1 MPKSRKSYYEEMFLK
16 MGIKSNA
23 KNINNF
29 EKFSLLR
36 HVDYTTIPEVNIS
49 KEERDYAGME

>member
-1 MPKSRKSYYEEMFLK
+1 MPKSRKSYYEKMFLK
-16 MGIKSNA
+16 MGIKSYT
-23 KNINNF
+23 KNVNNF

-36 HVDYTTIPEVNIS
+36 HVDYTTMPEVNIS